1 MQTKK
6 KSRQE
11 KTEVYLVRKFATPTT
26 SEDAELQLPPL
37 AEQLGEVMTEQDIIE
52 RGTLLQKAKLYY
64 TLLDYDG
71 YFGSSEDNPEEVKS
85 NLIASVK
92 SKEDM
97 ETLKQCAKEFA
108 ALQKYGQRLSYFFK
122 RFQTSFAILARLLNL
137 WDSYEKVAQNHTNI
151 LRRLYEDCLK
161 QGESLYQKGERVIDY
176 EGGSAEDYQGGGNE
190 QARLFAEVNA
200 NGYISNVLH
209 CSGEDGLWEGACLRF
224 DYDKWAFYADV
235 ELKGGRFWE
244 LDIALL
250 DEDFKERARKHNQQE
265 KPLYL
270 QIQEEATTT
279 TEALSDFKAY
289 AVVVGDFLKGGL
301 SKKSVLRYM
310 PISIQMSIENAEE
323 ERFTRYLVKNL
334 SFFRSEI
341 NQRRSKGET
350 ITPEEEKRAVI
361 PDFYEVEPTAEVYE
375 DCRDGLLE
383 NLD

>member
-6 KSRQE
+6 KSSKQK
-11 KTEVYLVRKFATPTT
+11 KTEVYLVRKFATPAT
-26 SEDAELQLPPL
+26 SEGAELQLPPL

-85 NLIASVK
+85 NLIASIK

-108 ALQKYGQRLSYFFK
+108 ALQKYGQLLSYFFK

-137 WDSYEKVAQNHTNI
+137 WDSYEKVAANHTRI
-151 LRRLYEDCLK
+151 YHRLREAD
-161 QGESLYQKGERVIDY
+161 
-176 EGGSAEDYQGGGNE
+176 GNE
-190 QARLFAEVNA
+190 LRIPLKRSEMDAEVLNCLRSGLRE
-200 NGYISNVLH
+200 GYVGNVLH

-224 DYDKWAFYADV
+224 NEEKQEFFVDV
-235 ELKGGRFWE
+235 KLIGGR
-244 LDIALL
+244 LR
-250 DEDFKERARKHNQQE
+250 DEDLGEMEEKYKEQLRKESLQE
-265 KPLYL
+265 RSLYS

-289 AVVVGDFLKGGL
+289 AVVVEDFLKGEL

-341 NQRRSKGET
+341 NQRRSKGEI
-350 ITPEEEKRAVI
+350 ITPEEEQRAVI

>member
-1 MQTKK
+1 MPTRKK
-6 KSRQE
+6 RIQK
-11 KTEVYLVRKFATPTT
+11 KTEFYLVRKFANPTT

-71 YFGSSEDNPEEVKS
+71 YFGSSEENPEEVKS

-92 SKEDM
+92 SKEDL
-97 ETLKQCAKEFA
+97 EALKQCAKEFA

-137 WDSYEKVAQNHTNI
+137 WDSYEKVAQSHTNI
-151 LRRLYEDCLK
+151 LRRLYEDSLK
-161 QGESLYQKGERVIDY
+161 EGEKLYQKGERVIDY

-190 QARLFAEVNA
+190 QANLLAEMNC
-200 NGYISNVLH
+200 NGYIGNVLV
-209 CSGEDGLWEGACLRF
+209 CSGEDGLWDGACLRF
-224 DYDKWAFYADV
+224 DYDKWVFYADV
-235 ELKGGRFWE
+235 ELDGGRFRE
-244 LDIALL
+244 EDIAQL
-250 DEDFKERARKHNQQE
+250 DEGFKERARKHNQQE

-270 QIQEEATTT
+270 QIQEEATAT

-289 AVVVGDFLKGGL
+289 AVVVEDFLKGEL

-383 NLD
+383 YLD